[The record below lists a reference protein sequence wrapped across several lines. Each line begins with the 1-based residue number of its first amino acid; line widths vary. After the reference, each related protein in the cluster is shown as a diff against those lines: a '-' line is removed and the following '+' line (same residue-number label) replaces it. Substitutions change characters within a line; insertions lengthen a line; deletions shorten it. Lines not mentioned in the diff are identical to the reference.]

1 MVEKT
6 VLEEREYQT
15 KVLKFLREKF
25 AKGENVIVELDCG
38 LGKRVLTYLLV
49 QHEFPELR
57 FLVLLHSTSSLLE
70 TSHYLKNNYGGVNG
84 MEYLSSRTPSW

>member
-57 FLVLLHSTSSLLE
+57 LE
-70 TSHYLKNNYGGVNG
+70 PVFQVHNPIQ
-84 MEYLSSRTPSW
+84 R